1 MRRNRL
7 WLGCLLTVAAL
18 AGLDGVGVSASPLN
32 IDTGK
37 TLTIQPGGSGTL
49 TLSLTNLNSG
59 TAISTFN
66 AWSMGLQLLPRAG
79 ATGSATIVSAALP
92 ATNAALAD
100 PEDPPLF
107 SPGETLSVP
116 ANGSTVYTLV
126 ASGNKTAAETTF
138 SLGQQYNVAD
148 LAISLSGD
156 ASGAWDLYAVNN
168 ANGIAAWTSAPP
180 VVTSSYGNLPQADG
194 NTGSLLVGTVSAVPE
209 PGGFLLAGTGL
220 AAAGW
225 FAWRSRRSAVSG
237 GA

>member
-1 MRRNRL
+1 M
-7 WLGCLLTVAAL
+7 TAAAL
-18 AGLDGVGVSASPLN
+18 AGLDGGLVSASPLN

-37 TLTIQPGGSGTL
+37 TLTVQPGGSGTL

-92 ATNAALAD
+92 ATNAALAN

-116 ANGSTVYTLV
+116 ANGTTAYTLV
-126 ASGNKTAAETTF
+126 ASGNQTAAETTF
-138 SLGQQYNVAD
+138 NLGQQYNVAD
-148 LAISLSGD
+148 LAISLSGN
-156 ASGAWDLYAVNN
+156 ASGTWDLYAVNN
-168 ANGIAAWTSAPP
+168 ANGIAAWTSA
-180 VVTSSYGNLPQADG
+180 TGAATSYGNLPQADG

-225 FAWRSRRSAVSG
+225 FAWRSRRSAVSR